1 MTEQFN
7 LFDDRPPSGH
17 LRVIHDL
24 ALTFKDANDRLLT
37 GDITHPRFILA
48 KLRTYCESARRD
60 LRTAGAIN
68 PWIDCFDAG
77 GGMVAFTYQYT
88 HNDTKELCKGTLK
101 PFTYRL

>member
-24 ALTFKDANDRLLT
+24 ALTFKDVNDRLTT
-37 GDITHPRFILA
+37 GDITNPRFVLP
-48 KLRTYCESARRD
+48 KLRERCWSARSD
-60 LRTAGAIN
+60 LVKAGAIN
-68 PWIDCFDAG
+68 PWIDCFAAP

-88 HNDTKELCKGTLK
+88 HNDTKETCKGTLT
-101 PFTYRL
+101 PFTRRL